1 MHPLQKDFEGRCI
14 ADDVHLGLQN
24 GTHSL
29 RNPFI
34 AQATKSV
41 YSSIA
46 NSTEQSVYVEF
57 PGRFSSPNEPGHLE
71 CKFTNAWT
79 CSPVAASGH
88 HSLTNGE
95 LRYVESYDSSSVP
108 ERLVDLN
115 EQSTEGSD
123 TLLSTDIVPEK
134 LIPPPEPITVDNESL
149 GSTKASIGDIFS
161 GISKSFN
168 STINEAEKALQSSLD
183 TATSLKRSV
192 IENATKSVDNVF
204 GEALSSVNQTGE
216 LANKKLSSFS
226 SNLSGIASKVPAFA
240 VDVLRS
246 TIIAIES
253 SLISGASYV
262 VYLYGSAKE
271 LLPVGIRDAVNV
283 YESKASQIL
292 RPIGSA
298 SQEVTIGGLIK
309 FL

>member
-14 ADDVHLGLQN
+14 VDDVHLGLQN

-34 AQATKSV
+34 TQATKSV
-41 YSSIA
+41 YSSVA
-46 NSTEQSVYVEF
+46 NSTEQS
-57 PGRFSSPNEPGHLE
+57 GHLE
-71 CKFTNAWT
+71 CKFTDMWN
-79 CSPVAASGH
+79 CSPASASGH
-88 HSLTNGE
+88 HSLTHGE
-95 LRYVESYDSSSVP
+95 LIYVENYDSSSVP
-108 ERLVDLN
+108 KRLVDLT

-123 TLLSTDIVPEK
+123 TLLSTEIVPEK

-149 GSTKASIGDIFS
+149 GSTKASIGDIYS

-168 STINEAEKALQSSLD
+168 ATINEAENALQSSLD

-226 SNLSGIASKVPAFA
+226 SNLTGTASKVPAFA

-246 TIIAIES
+246 TIIAVES

-262 VYLYGSAKE
+262 VYLYGSAKD

-298 SQEVTIGGLIK
+298 SQEVTFCGLIK